1 MFSLFIAL
9 LSFSDFLAVKCLFS
23 NDEPCIVRVTVID
36 MNSVE
41 LKYYPFMISLNKLT
55 GSFNVLSSKM
65 FVLKKPKDIYV
76 KELNIIT
83 NIKEAK
89 AMTEHISS
97 DFKHKLNS
105 KTCNSSQKGNNKICP
120 CKCKNYCKCKEDYN
134 WNPSP
139 CICENNKYFKNIA
152 DTSVPECYKIIIVMN
167 NLSTK
172 NTNTIAKKKKE
183 DKYYTNK
190 FCESCFKKLP
200 R

>member
-1 MFSLFIAL
+1 
-9 LSFSDFLAVKCLFS
+9 
-23 NDEPCIVRVTVID
+23 
-36 MNSVE
+36 
-41 LKYYPFMISLNKLT
+41 
-55 GSFNVLSSKM
+55 
-65 FVLKKPKDIYV
+65 
-76 KELNIIT
+76 
-83 NIKEAK
+83 
-89 AMTEHISS
+89 MTEHISS
-97 DFKHKLNS
+97 DFKHKFNS

-120 CKCKNYCKCKEDYN
+120 CKFKNYCKCREDYN